1 MLGAYAGMMA
11 LLACLSVPIAF
22 VLVAGSA
29 GYLLHSGSLDLIV
42 IAHKIQESIDSFSLL
57 AVPFFVLA
65 GAMMDRCNITAH
77 FVELASSIVG
87 PIRGS
92 LGHVNVTTSMLLS
105 GVSGSGAADAAAV
118 GSVLIPAMKEDGY
131 PPGFAAALTS
141 AAGSMGPIIPPS
153 ILMVIYGSMA
163 EVSVGRLFLGGAIP
177 GLLMGLSLMAVIY
190 FISRSRNYGSVQ
202 KTSAKRFAKALWHG
216 LPALSIPV
224 IIVVGIVG
232 GIFTPTEASIA
243 AVLATMG
250 AGAIY
255 NAMSVK
261 VLRDSLRET
270 LALLG
275 PVMLVVAASGMF
287 GYILTSEQAGESL
300 ARFLGSI
307 SESRTVVLL
316 LIVGLLLLLGCVM
329 EVLSVLILLTP
340 LLIPIILHLG
350 VDPVYFGVLMVFTLS
365 IGLITPPVGLCMFV
379 SCSIAKVSMEGYTR
393 ELIPFLAVLVAV
405 NLLIVF
411 FPEFVMYVPNL
422 LMPAK

>member
-1 MLGAYAGMMA
+1 
-11 LLACLSVPIAF
+11 
-22 VLVAGSA
+22 
-29 GYLLHSGSLDLIV
+29 
-42 IAHKIQESIDSFSLL
+42 
-57 AVPFFVLA
+57 
-65 GAMMDRCNITAH
+65 
-77 FVELASSIVG
+77 
-87 PIRGS
+87 
-92 LGHVNVTTSMLLS
+92 
-105 GVSGSGAADAAAV
+105 
-118 GSVLIPAMKEDGY
+118 
-131 PPGFAAALTS
+131 
-141 AAGSMGPIIPPS
+141 
-153 ILMVIYGSMA
+153 
-163 EVSVGRLFLGGAIP
+163 
-177 GLLMGLSLMAVIY
+177 
-190 FISRSRNYGSVQ
+190 
-202 KTSAKRFAKALWHG
+202 
-216 LPALSIPV
+216 
-224 IIVVGIVG
+224 VG

-243 AVLATMG
+243 AVLATIG

-255 NAMSVK
+255 NAMSLK

-270 LALLG
+270 LELLG

-300 ARFLGSI
+300 GRFLGSI

-365 IGLITPPVGLCMFV
+365 IGLITPPVGLCMYV

-411 FPEFVMYVPNL
+411 FPELVMYVPNL